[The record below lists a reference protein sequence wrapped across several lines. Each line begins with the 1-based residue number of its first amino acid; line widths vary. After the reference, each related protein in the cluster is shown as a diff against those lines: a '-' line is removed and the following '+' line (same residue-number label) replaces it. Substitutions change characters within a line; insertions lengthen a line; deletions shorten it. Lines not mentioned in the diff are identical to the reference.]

1 MLNEDI
7 MNKFIVPRDKL
18 SDIVGFMS
26 LFKNREV
33 VFKIKDIKQKRNNKG
48 SRVDNLGKN
57 DIVRLLNDILEEK
70 IYFIP
75 TKDDNANVKNQDNNA
90 DNITKIG
97 LCVIFEFI
105 LRYYNDIDNEFV
117 WFLDLEQAMI
127 NNIEDCK
134 ANKLGVIECPV

>member
-1 MLNEDI
+1 MELKE
-7 MNKFIVPRDKL
+7 L
-18 SDIVGFMS
+18 
-26 LFKNREV
+26 
-33 VFKIKDIKQKRNNKG
+33 
-48 SRVDNLGKN
+48 DNLGKN

-75 TKDDNANVKNQDNNA
+75 TKDDNTNVKDKDNNA

-97 LCVIFEFI
+97 LSVIFEII

-134 ANKLGVIECPV
+134 ANKLGVVECPV